1 MHASN
6 ENSSPFL
13 RLVPSEAPPVSKLEM
28 PEIGTDLIDEVT
40 LALRLGVSRSTLQS
54 WRYEGCGP
62 RFIKL
67 GRLVRY
73 RNADIDAYLQA
84 QTRGKVA

>member
-6 ENSSPFL
+6 ENSSPNL
-13 RLVPSEAPPVSKLEM
+13 RLVPAEPQTPPLD
-28 PEIGTDLIDEVT
+28 PIAIGTDLIDEVE
-40 LALRLGVSRSTLQS
+40 LAVRLGVSRSTLQS
-54 WRYEGCGP
+54 WRYTARGP

-73 RNADIDAYLQA
+73 RNADVDAYLQA

>member
-6 ENSSPFL
+6 ENSSPNL
-13 RLVPSEAPPVSKLEM
+13 MIVRSAAPRPLVLDASA
-28 PEIGTDLIDEVT
+28 IGTDLIDECA
-40 LALRLGVSRSTLQS
+40 LAVRLDVSRSTLQS
-54 WRYEGCGP
+54 WRYAGHGP

-73 RNADIDAYLQA
+73 RNADVNAYLQA
-84 QTRGKVA
+84 HTRGKVA

>member
-6 ENSSPFL
+6 ENSSPYL
-13 RLVPSEAPPVSKLEM
+13 RLVPSELPAPKLEL
-28 PEIGTDLIDEVT
+28 PDIGTDLIDEVE
-40 LALRLGVSRSTLQS
+40 LAVRLGVSRSTLQS
-54 WRYEGCGP
+54 WRYEGRGP

-73 RNADIDAYLQA
+73 RNADIDAYLKA

>member
-6 ENSSPFL
+6 ENSSPNL
-13 RLVPSEAPPVSKLEM
+13 TIVRTPAQQAVALDASA
-28 PEIGTDLIDEVT
+28 IGTDLIDECA
-40 LALRLGVSRSTLQS
+40 LAVRLGVSRSTLQS
-54 WRYEGCGP
+54 WRYEGRGP
-62 RFIKL
+62 RYIKL

-73 RNADIDAYLQA
+73 RNADIDAYLIS